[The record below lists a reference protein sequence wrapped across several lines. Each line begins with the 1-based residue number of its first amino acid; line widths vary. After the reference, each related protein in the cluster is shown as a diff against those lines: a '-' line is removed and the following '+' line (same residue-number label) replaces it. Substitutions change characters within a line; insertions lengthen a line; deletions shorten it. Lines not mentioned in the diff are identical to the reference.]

1 MNSVKLLAA
10 AVQISAQPGAVALNL
25 ERADEQLS
33 LAHGF
38 GVELAVLPE
47 MHSTGYGLIPNY
59 APIAE
64 GRDGPTAG
72 WLLDRA
78 RRFGMDISM
87 GFVEREGR
95 HLYDALAFAT
105 AQGDLSIYRKRNLV
119 FWERSRF
126 RPGTEPLIVQTRWGR
141 IGFAVCADMIYK
153 RTWADYRGKIDLA
166 IVAAA
171 WPDFAC
177 RLTGRKDWLL
187 GHVGPLSADI
197 PRKVA
202 VDLGIPVIFANQCG
216 PTTTV
221 IPILRKRIADQFA
234 GRSSLC
240 DGRHGDPLHAGRDE
254 QLLIAPLT
262 LHTLGRGPHLCRTT
276 SRSGSE
282 ASSFASAL
290 VS

>member
-1 MNSVKLLAA
+1 MKLLAA
-10 AVQISAQPGAVALNL
+10 AVQISAEPMAVADNL
-25 ERADEQLS
+25 ARADEQLS
-33 LAHGF
+33 LAHAS

-47 MHSTGYGLIPNY
+47 MFSTGYSRIPDY
-59 APIAE
+59 TPLAE
-64 GRDGPTAG
+64 TRDGNTTR

-78 RRFGMDISM
+78 RRFGMAITL

-105 AQGDLSIYRKRNLV
+105 PQGDLSVYRKRNLV

-126 RPGTEPLIVQTRWGR
+126 CPGSAPLIVNTRWGR

-153 RTWADYRGKIDLA
+153 RTWADYRGKIDVA

-197 PRKVA
+197 PSKVA
-202 VDLGIPVIFANQCG
+202 IDLGIPVIFANQCG
-216 PTTTV
+216 PTTTF
-221 IPILRKRIADQFA
+221 IPILRRRISDLFS
-234 GRSSLC
+234 GRSSIC
-240 DGRHGDPLHAGRDE
+240 DGHHGQLMHAGRDE
-254 QLLIAPLT
+254 QLLMAPIT

-276 SRSGSE
+276 SRSESV
-282 ASSFASAL
+282 ASSFASAQP
-290 VS
+290 